1 MMIKIL
7 LHRELLRHWRSR
19 QDLIN
24 PLIFFVIAV
33 SMFPLAVT
41 PEGELLEQIAPGVI
55 WVAALLATM
64 LSLESLYRD
73 DFHDGTLELLLMQ
86 SGSHYKVVIV
96 KIIAHWLTSGLPL
109 VIISPILAVMMH
121 LKGDSFW
128 ALLSSL
134 LLGTPVL
141 SLIGS
146 VGMGLTVGLR
156 QSGVLLSLLVLP
168 LYLPVLI
175 FGASAVTSAAMG
187 MEYSGQ
193 LAYLGAFLFASLSL
207 VPFASVAAI
216 RVSIR

>member
-1 MMIKIL
+1 MIKIL